1 MPSRLETLLELALR
15 TSTANN
21 DPYKDDLRYFIRSSF
36 QLNVVK
42 PNQSNPKDQS
52 ERRFTLSSANA
63 NSKWKHANCLR
74 HGTTLL
80 TQCLYFCIYF
90 VERMVRVF
98 CITEQR
104 WGNPKHSRI
113 SFWYLKIALFVQWS
127 VNKHFTGFARVP
139 LPLLPF
145 FFTLV
150 KRDRNN
156 GRRRF
161 KECERQVVTLNVEK

>member
-63 NSKWKHANCLR
+63 NSK
-74 HGTTLL
+74 
-80 TQCLYFCIYF
+80 
-90 VERMVRVF
+90 
-98 CITEQR
+98 
-104 WGNPKHSRI
+104 
-113 SFWYLKIALFVQWS
+113 
-127 VNKHFTGFARVP
+127 
-139 LPLLPF
+139 
-145 FFTLV
+145 
-150 KRDRNN
+150 
-156 GRRRF
+156 
-161 KECERQVVTLNVEK
+161 